1 MEKQEKQAQQNED
14 LDKFLECQKARIKKL
29 KEKYNIKTKKAG

>member
-1 MEKQEKQAQQNED
+1 MKATNEQTPDEKIN
-14 LDKFLECQKARIKKL
+14 KFLECQKARIKKL